1 MEQVQ
6 TPAAEAFGELNKR
19 MSVLISNTVQQKFGT
34 PEERKFMTALT
45 DAGIESAEEI
55 IVLINE
61 GITYDIWKAFLDKKN
76 SLEGPLGMFEN
87 EAGDMAAIIEEFRA
101 GDFRDVFE
109 QFKAEGVFTV
119 ETVERDIQLLK
130 GRKEWA
136 EQMWG
141 REDEHTKAEAVLA
154 QVAKESVDAPG
165 ADQ

>member
-6 TPAAEAFGELNKR
+6 TPEVAAFGELNKR

-34 PEERKFMTALT
+34 PDERKFMTALT
-45 DAGIESAEEI
+45 DAGLESAKEI

-61 GITYDIWKAFLDKKN
+61 GLTYEIWKEFLDRKN
-76 SLEGPLGMFEN
+76 SIDGPLGMFEN
-87 EAGDMAAIIEEFRA
+87 EAGDMAAIIEDFRA
-101 GDFRDVFE
+101 GDFRAVFE
-109 QFKAEGVFTV
+109 QFKSEGVFTV
-119 ETVERDIQLLK
+119 ETVEADIKLLQS
-130 GRKEWA
+130 RKEWA

-141 REDEHTKAEAVLA
+141 REDEHTKVEEVLA

>member
-6 TPAAEAFGELNKR
+6 TPEVAAFGELNKR

-45 DAGIESAEEI
+45 DAGLESAEEM

-61 GITYDIWKAFLDKKN
+61 GLTYEIWKEFLDRKN
-76 SLEGPLGMFEN
+76 NLDGPLGLFEN
-87 EAGDMAAIIEEFRA
+87 EAGDMAAIVEEFRA
-101 GDFRDVFE
+101 GDYRAVYE
-109 QFKAEGVFTV
+109 QFKTEGVFTV
-119 ETVERDIQLLK
+119 ETVEKDIQMLK
-130 GRKEWA
+130 SRKEWA

-141 REDEHTKAEAVLA
+141 REDEHAKAAEVLA